1 MSYFPMFG
9 RKLKMSWKI
18 ISQFSLFNFA
28 LDNLAWIELF
38 SRKMLAKKNYI
49 SCQVKSGKLRN
60 NFTLTIFYILQ
71 NTEKYKKLFSH

>member
-28 LDNLAWIELF
+28 LDSLAWIELF
-38 SRKMLAKKNYI
+38 SRKMLAKTTI
-49 SCQVKSGKLRN
+49 SHAKLN
-60 NFTLTIFYILQ
+60 L
-71 NTEKYKKLFSH
+71 ES